1 MSLAGESDSPAQR
14 MREKALQLTE
24 RAERTTD
31 PQERRQLVEEA
42 RRLHEQSKQQGQNA
56 GGSRSK
62 GVVGGGR
69 DQHPLK

>member
-1 MSLAGESDSPAQR
+1 MSVAGESGSRAQR

-62 GVVGGGR
+62 DVAGGGR
-69 DQHPLK
+69 DQYPLK